1 MTYII
6 SQGIFSV
13 ELLSKFRK
21 SFETYNVIYIISNTD
36 ESIDLMV
43 RVFDNNLNGNQHYS
57 LYKYCHLFI
66 IDPINQNKRT
76 FDSLLN
82 EYCLKRIRAFKELY
96 LNYTALDR
104 NLYYLGEEYNFNP
117 IYQLFCVKLYKL

>member
-1 MTYII
+1 MTDII

-13 ELLSKFRK
+13 ELLSKFHK
-21 SFETYNVIYIISNTD
+21 SFETYNVICIISNTD
-36 ESIDLMV
+36 ESIDLIV

-66 IDPINQNKRT
+66 IDPINQNKRI
-76 FDSLLN
+76 FYSLLN
-82 EYCLKRIRAFKELY
+82 EYFLKRIRAFKELY

-117 IYQLFCVKLYKL
+117 IY